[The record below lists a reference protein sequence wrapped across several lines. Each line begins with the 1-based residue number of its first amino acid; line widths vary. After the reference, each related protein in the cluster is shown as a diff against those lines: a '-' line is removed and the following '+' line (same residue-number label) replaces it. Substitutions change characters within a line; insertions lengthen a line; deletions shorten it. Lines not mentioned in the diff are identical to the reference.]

1 MARMKLATRNVTNV
15 GDLRSASIIADS
27 KSVRG
32 HRNAILVGVAE
43 RYPSSPLAPSAP
55 DRSRG

>member
-1 MARMKLATRNVTNV
+1 MKLATRNVTNV
-15 GDLRSASIIADS
+15 DDLRSVSIIADS
-27 KSVRG
+27 KSVRR

>member
-1 MARMKLATRNVTNV
+1 MKVSRPGVMARMKLATRNVTNV

-43 RYPSSPLAPSAP
+43 R
-55 DRSRG
+55 